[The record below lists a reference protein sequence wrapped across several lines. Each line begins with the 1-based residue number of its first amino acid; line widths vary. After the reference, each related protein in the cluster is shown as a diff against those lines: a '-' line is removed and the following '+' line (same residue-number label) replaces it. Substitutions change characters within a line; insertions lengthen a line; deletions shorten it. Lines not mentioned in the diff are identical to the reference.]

1 MMDRDSLMAPLSPRL
16 LLEIDLNVR
25 RPEQYRRIR
34 DDIPGHKLG
43 EFQRRSIA
51 NTFKEIIFHDPQIL
65 EQWLSSDHAAAR
77 IAALHYPTT
86 ARQCV
91 EEAAWRV
98 TYGLSG
104 FGRLPVGFDN
114 CFNLN
119 ISSS

>member
-65 EQWLSSDHAAAR
+65 EQWHRPIMPQLGSQPY
-77 IAALHYPTT
+77 ITL
-86 ARQCV
+86 RQPDS
-91 EEAAWRV
+91 A
-98 TYGLSG
+98 
-104 FGRLPVGFDN
+104 
-114 CFNLN
+114 
-119 ISSS
+119 